1 MAPPQFFVAGRKLL
15 VDGRAAI
22 DGIRVDLDFS
32 AGSVSGRAI
41 VAAGNPIPDARVVLQ
56 SVDSQKLGVDADSK
70 VYSAPAGIYKITGVA
85 PGEYFL
91 FAWRG
96 DPALIGDPDLFAK
109 AREQARRV
117 KVEPREESSQDAME
131 MENR

>member
-70 VYSAPAGIYKITGVA
+70 VSVPQPEYTRSPASRQESISCSR
-85 PGEYFL
+85 GEAIL
-91 FAWRG
+91 
-96 DPALIGDPDLFAK
+96 L
-109 AREQARRV
+109 
-117 KVEPREESSQDAME
+117 
-131 MENR
+131 